1 MTYRKHPGINQRTGQ
16 LKKGFYYTSNRTYS
30 GAAEIR
36 MVDSDFSNR
45 SSSSFSM
52 VPFLGLFLFAIVLS
66 PSVVSADV
74 VEQLNSGFENLR
86 TGFENLS
93 FDDTILYDVF
103 QMK

>member
-36 MVDSDFSNR
+36 MVDSDVRNR
-45 SSSSFSM
+45 SSSFSM
-52 VPFLGLFLFAIVLS
+52 VPFLGLFIFAIMLS
-66 PSVVSADV
+66 PSVVSADMV
-74 VEQLNSGFENLR
+74 DQLNSGIENLR

-93 FDDTILYDVF
+93 FDDTLLYDVF